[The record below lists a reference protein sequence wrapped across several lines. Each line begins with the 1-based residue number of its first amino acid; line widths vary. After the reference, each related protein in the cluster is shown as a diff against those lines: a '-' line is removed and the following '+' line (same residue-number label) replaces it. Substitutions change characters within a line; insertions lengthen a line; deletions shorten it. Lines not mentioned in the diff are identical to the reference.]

1 MKGSSGSIIRQ
12 RPVFGRLSSYK
23 DPIYLALKEIK
34 SQNKSFRVSTYSSS
48 IYTSVRAPPDRDS
61 ATKHQDKNSGNP
73 YMVELD

>member
-23 DPIYLALKEIK
+23 DPISGIKKIK